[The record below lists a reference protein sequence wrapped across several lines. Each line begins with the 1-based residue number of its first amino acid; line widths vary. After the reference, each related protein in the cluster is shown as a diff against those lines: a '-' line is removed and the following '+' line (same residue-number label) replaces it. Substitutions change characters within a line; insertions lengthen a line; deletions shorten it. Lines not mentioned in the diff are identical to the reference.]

1 MLKRINTLLLSVGI
15 LCIFLLAPGISY
27 ADVGNVLPYK
37 QTFIVTGYYSPL
49 PGQEHYVTGSYE
61 SDVYLNGRGTN
72 GASGSEVFP
81 GMLAA
86 PKSYPFGFKIDIPGV
101 GISEIQDRG
110 GAIVNAGERGHEYD
124 RLDIWMGA
132 GDKGLRRAL
141 LWGKRIVMTTVY
153 GVRPELN
160 ITAGFDNWD
169 GDELALVQYWKRYAP
184 FLNDYGMARLFS
196 HDLWLGQTSPK
207 VEEMEILLSQLGY
220 FTKTP
225 DAIYDDVTATAV
237 FNFQRDNDIVYSL
250 DELGAGHFGPQT
262 RVTIEKAKELFEKGE
277 YINQTVYL
285 EKIQLYDDLKEEFT
299 VYTDELSIGSRGL
312 AVDALQKDLIVLGY
326 LRTEVTGYY
335 GEVTENA
342 VRRFQMKMGIIASA
356 DAHGAGIV
364 GPKTQSTLNAL
375 FDKRIEAKGLIALKR
390 EMTNDSV
397 LLASASIADVISN

>member
-132 GDKGLRRAL
+132 
-141 LWGKRIVMTTVY
+141 
-153 GVRPELN
+153 
-160 ITAGFDNWD
+160 
-169 GDELALVQYWKRYAP
+169 
-184 FLNDYGMARLFS
+184 
-196 HDLWLGQTSPK
+196 
-207 VEEMEILLSQLGY
+207 
-220 FTKTP
+220 
-225 DAIYDDVTATAV
+225 
-237 FNFQRDNDIVYSL
+237 
-250 DELGAGHFGPQT
+250 
-262 RVTIEKAKELFEKGE
+262 
-277 YINQTVYL
+277 
-285 EKIQLYDDLKEEFT
+285 
-299 VYTDELSIGSRGL
+299 
-312 AVDALQKDLIVLGY
+312 
-326 LRTEVTGYY
+326 
-335 GEVTENA
+335 
-342 VRRFQMKMGIIASA
+342 
-356 DAHGAGIV
+356 
-364 GPKTQSTLNAL
+364 
-375 FDKRIEAKGLIALKR
+375 
-390 EMTNDSV
+390 
-397 LLASASIADVISN
+397 